1 MKKLLVLLFV
11 FVPAI
16 MFGQRN
22 KGTQPDT
29 EAERKAA
36 NAEKLA
42 HVFTPQTE
50 VNFEY
55 CEIIKKPKYA
65 TRKIAIQIDFG
76 QQLNLLENTDLKDE
90 NGNSVEFYSMIE
102 ALNYMGTFGWE
113 FVQAYVVVDGESSD
127 VHYILKRRKIN
138 APVAK

>member
-1 MKKLLVLLFV
+1 MKNLLVFLLV

-22 KGTQPDT
+22 KGTQSEA

-42 HVFTPQTE
+42 HVFTPQSE

-90 NGNSVEFYSMIE
+90 NGNYIEFNSMID

-113 FVQAYVVVDGESSD
+113 FVQAYIVVNGEISI

-138 APVAK
+138 PPIAK